1 LLEVRSE
8 LVDEVLAYIKLCVE
22 VLDLKGAI
30 LARFT
35 HFCQL
40 AELAGQVAKHKR
52 EYCHADHYDDHAPKE
67 LEAVHRDDV
76 AVAYSAARD
85 DGPVKRSNVN
95 FEDAGVKEAGST
107 EPITVVV
114 EVETRGEAPQATRN
128 VKQKDHRVTCE
139 ENLLGLHPERQLFEA
154 VSYVVDYPPNPQ
166 NFRQQNHPIEPLNR
180 SPVQCHEIQKI
191 IFAIWPVR

>member
-1 LLEVRSE
+1 
-8 LVDEVLAYIKLCVE
+8 VE
-22 VLDLKGAI
+22 VLDLEGAI

-40 AELAGQVAKHKR
+40 AELASQVAKHER
-52 EYCHADHYDDHAPKE
+52 EHSHSDHNNNHAPKE
-67 LEAVHRDDV
+67 LEAVHGDNV
-76 AVAYSAARD
+76 AVAHSAARD
-85 DGPVKRSNVN
+85 DGPVERSYVN
-95 FEDAGVKEAGST
+95 FEDAGVKEAGSA

-114 EVETRGEAPQATRN
+114 EVETRGQAPQATRN

-154 VSYVVDYPPNPQ
+154 VSYVVNYPPNPQ
-166 NFRQQNHPIEPLNR
+166 NFRQQNHPIKPLNR
-180 SPVQCHEIQKI
+180 RPVQRHKIQKI

>member
-1 LLEVRSE
+1 MLEVRGE
-8 LVDEVLAYIKLCVE
+8 FVDEVLAYVELCVE

-76 AVAYSAARD
+76 AVAHSAARD
-85 DGPVKRSNVN
+85 DGPVERSYVD
-95 FEDAGVKEAGST
+95 FEHAGVKEAGSA

-114 EVETRGEAPQATRN
+114 EVETRGETPQATRN
-128 VKQKDHRVTCE
+128 VKQKDHSVTCE

-154 VSYVVDYPPNPQ
+154 VSYVVDYASDPQ
-166 NFRQQNHPIEPLNR
+166 NFRQQNHPIKPLNR
-180 SPVQCHEIQKI
+180 RPVQRNEIQKI
-191 IFAIWPVR
+191 IFAIGPVR